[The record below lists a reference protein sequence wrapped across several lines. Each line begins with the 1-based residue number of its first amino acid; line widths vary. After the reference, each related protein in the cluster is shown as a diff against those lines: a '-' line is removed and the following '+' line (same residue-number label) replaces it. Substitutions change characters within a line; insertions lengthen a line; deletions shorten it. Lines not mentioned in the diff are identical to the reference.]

1 MELQDI
7 DHLFHV
13 ALQHWEAGH
22 HAEAEKLLDEA
33 LALAQLRLPKGHSE
47 IAAIRLELAGVHAYF
62 RRFDEARNLLR
73 QIVSEHHGR
82 MPDSVRFAIA
92 LLDHAEIS

>member
-1 MELQDI
+1 MELQGI
-7 DHLFHV
+7 GRLFHL
-13 ALQHWEAGH
+13 ALQHWEAGN

-33 LALAQLRLPKGHSE
+33 LALAQLRLPNGHSE
-47 IAAIRLELAGVHAYF
+47 IAAVRLELAAVHAHF
-62 RRFDEARNLLR
+62 RRFHEARNLLR

-92 LLDHAEIS
+92 LLDYAELS